1 MQAQSCGGRPKTF
14 RNRNYVQGDRPRPP
28 FIWRNQ
34 NHERSFHQLPI
45 VRREASRAL
54 AGIHHASD
62 PEDLR
67 AELGAA
73 RLLAQE
79 AMDAGQTALAS
90 RLLET
95 VAKCAQGQVATQ
107 RAKGELMERVV
118 VLRIATAICNLLGAA
133 LEHHNLP
140 DRTRRDPRRGERR
153 AGRRFRGDP
162 TEALTDERGK
172 Q

>member
-1 MQAQSCGGRPKTF
+1 MNDHSI
-14 RNRNYVQGDRPRPP
+14 NYRLSDAKRQ
-28 FIWRNQ
+28 
-34 NHERSFHQLPI
+34 ERLQEFT
-45 VRREASRAL
+45 R
-54 AGIHHASD
+54 ASD

-95 VAKCAQGQVATQ
+95 VAKCAQGQIATQ
-107 RAKGELMERVV
+107 KAKGELMERVV
-118 VLRIATAICNLLGAA
+118 VLRIATALCNLLSAA

-140 DRTRRDPRRGERR
+140 DSERGAILEEVN
-153 AGRRFRGDP
+153 AGLDAVFEEIQP
-162 TEALTDERGK
+162 KQLTDERGHK
-172 Q
+172 

>member
-1 MQAQSCGGRPKTF
+1 MSKHAVNYELSDAKRQERLQTF
-14 RNRNYVQGDRPRPP
+14 TR
-28 FIWRNQ
+28 
-34 NHERSFHQLPI
+34 
-45 VRREASRAL
+45 
-54 AGIHHASD
+54 ASD

-95 VAKCAQGQVATQ
+95 VAKCAQGQIATQ
-107 RAKGELMERVV
+107 RVKGELMERVV
-118 VLRIATAICNLLGAA
+118 VLRIATALCNLLSAA

-140 DRTRRDPRRGERR
+140 DSERGAILEEVN
-153 AGRRFRGDP
+153 AGLDAVFEEIQP
-162 TEALTDERGK
+162 KQLTDERGRK
-172 Q
+172 

>member
-1 MQAQSCGGRPKTF
+1 MTNHSV
-14 RNRNYVQGDRPRPP
+14 NYQLSDAKR
-28 FIWRNQ
+28 Q
-34 NHERSFHQLPI
+34 ERL
-45 VRREASRAL
+45 REFTY
-54 AGIHHASD
+54 ASD

-95 VAKCAQGQVATQ
+95 ISKCAQGQIATQ
-107 RAKGELMERVV
+107 RVKGELLERVV
-118 VLRIATAICNLLGAA
+118 VLRIATAMCNLLGTA
-133 LEHHNLP
+133 LDHHNLP
-140 DRTRRDPRRGERR
+140 ETERGSILEEVS
-153 AGRRFRGDP
+153 AGLDAVFEEIEPKRI
-162 TEALTDERGK
+162 TDERDR

>member
-1 MQAQSCGGRPKTF
+1 MFGR
-14 RNRNYVQGDRPRPP
+14 
-28 FIWRNQ
+28 
-34 NHERSFHQLPI
+34 
-45 VRREASRAL
+45 L
-54 AGIHHASD
+54 AGAALFSGDITTMSDHSVNYRLSDARRQERLQEFTHASD

-107 RAKGELMERVV
+107 RAKGELLERVV
-118 VLRIATAICNLLGAA
+118 VLRVATAMCNLLGTA
-133 LEHHNLP
+133 LDRHRLP
-140 DRTRRDPRRGERR
+140 ESERGAILEEVN
-153 AGRRFRGDP
+153 AGLDAVFEEIEPKRI
-162 TEALTDERGK
+162 TDERGRK
-172 Q
+172 